1 MVANAICE
9 AGNQGESTS
18 LLRSVIERFGRK
30 VAPFPHG
37 DDEGIGS
44 LGSGL
49 TPAVF
54 EPLSAYGLKDPA
66 SWLLTG
72 SCCFERAANSKVQP
86 PWIPVHSKAAAAFN
100 RDASLHIIANGDQY
114 FSDYVK
120 SPDHNMASTL
130 PHTSD
135 PSAVVG
141 HKCARQAM
149 RDGDVAGALKLS
161 DFAGTSSSDSALLH
175 LALSLQLDQSP
186 DVTKVLKALSDY
198 GDDGSART
206 ACHSSTTSSLAALA
220 IDLKSRQ
227 VNGKVPQ
234 DGGEFEKTSDDY
246 LLLLR
251 GYCCRLWLG
260 RGLRLS
266 RRACPHPTRTC

>member
-1 MVANAICE
+1 MQFAKRAIQE
-9 AGNQGESTS
+9 NPPA

-54 EPLSAYGLKDPA
+54 ELLSAHGLKDPA

-130 PHTSD
+130 PRPKRS
-135 PSAVVG
+135 V
-141 HKCARQAM
+141 
-149 RDGDVAGALKLS
+149 
-161 DFAGTSSSDSALLH
+161 
-175 LALSLQLDQSP
+175 
-186 DVTKVLKALSDY
+186 
-198 GDDGSART
+198 
-206 ACHSSTTSSLAALA
+206 
-220 IDLKSRQ
+220 
-227 VNGKVPQ
+227 
-234 DGGEFEKTSDDY
+234 
-246 LLLLR
+246 
-251 GYCCRLWLG
+251 CR
-260 RGLRLS
+260 RLS
-266 RRACPHPTRTC
+266 RVCAAGYAGW